1 MQRFQDYRQLADR
14 SAQLAIACSEPS
26 LKAALM
32 TLAMNYTSAS
42 ISICWHKRTCSKNL
56 TDPLKATDN

>member
-26 LKAALM
+26 VKAALM
-32 TLAMNYTSAS
+32 TLAVNYMSAAA
-42 ISICWHKRTCSKNL
+42 NL
-56 TDPLKATDN
+56 DLLAQEDMQQELSAGYGD